1 MATYKTHLDNYK
13 LTNMKFYLNSEFFS
27 YDENLNLD
35 KRRTAIL
42 YDMFVRLRTSYYQIS
57 NERIETLFRTDSFR
71 NLFPLVII
79 DC

>member
-1 MATYKTHLDNYK
+1 
-13 LTNMKFYLNSEFFS
+13 MKFYLNSEFFS

-42 YDMFVRLRTSYYQIS
+42 YDMFVRLRTSYQISINFYQIS